1 MSRWKEKIQN
11 KRTKKLLTV
20 DDTTNNYLVYCPL
33 SYEKPE
39 DNWLLDIEM
48 YSEEFRADLISIWME
63 KLSIPSTPAMRKQ
76 VKEYR
81 DQLFEIAK
89 TVEDEWKL
97 PQPEQLRRETQ
108 ADVKLQD
115 VQGIFPTITK
125 FGMAALLPHEEL
137 EVELHGDV
145 LKIMVDGV
153 STDSGYR
160 DKILKSVKP
169 NSAAIKYHDLVSAK
183 RADRNAMVK
192 GMDVVYIYHDTIDEA
207 SHTADSRVFP
217 AKLLSEGTGGR
228 QP

>member
-1 MSRWKEKIQN
+1 M
-11 KRTKKLLTV
+11 
-20 DDTTNNYLVYCPL
+20 
-33 SYEKPE
+33 
-39 DNWLLDIEM
+39 
-48 YSEEFRADLISIWME
+48 
-63 KLSIPSTPAMRKQ
+63 
-76 VKEYR
+76 
-81 DQLFEIAK
+81 
-89 TVEDEWKL
+89 EDEWKL

-137 EVELHGDV
+137 EVELYGDV

-169 NSAAIKYHDLVSAK
+169 NSVAIKYHDLVSAK

-192 GMDVVYIYHDTIDEA
+192 GMDVVFGFCA
-207 SHTADSRVFP
+207 VF
-217 AKLLSEGTGGR
+217 T
-228 QP
+228 